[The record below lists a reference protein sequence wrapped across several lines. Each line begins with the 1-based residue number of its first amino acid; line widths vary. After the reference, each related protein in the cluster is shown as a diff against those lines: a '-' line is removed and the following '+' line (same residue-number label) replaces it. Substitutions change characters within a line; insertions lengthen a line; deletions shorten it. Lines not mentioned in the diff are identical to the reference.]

1 MKTILLSFVILLILC
16 AGCNSNEPKETPNTV
31 MKDALLRLSPKD
43 FDYQRKS
50 DSLMLVIATYLD
62 SISLLQADLDT
73 EKRRKDK
80 AVGVTE
86 MRRRLLEM
94 EGMLG
99 RAQEQIVVLEEKLT
113 QQSEAISSHEAQA
126 ATLNT
131 SQTNV
136 ENPELN
142 TIKLNNAGLRKLL
155 EQLKIQ
161 IRQKEQEATLARKE
175 LKDLK
180 VTMNLLQT
188 DVAHKEQIV
197 STQDEELE
205 KTKRELLA
213 SEQKAKQIEI
223 EKAQVQ
229 LSELLAKAK
238 IEETSGDDVSGFFNG
253 KKKKQFY
260 QNALF
265 FYRKA
270 VEVCD
275 KYNFAKEEL
284 DSKIRSFNKKLN

>member
-1 MKTILLSFVILLILC
+1 MKTILLLHLLLLILC
-16 AGCNSNEPKETPNTV
+16 ISCTTDEPKETPSTV

-43 FDYQRKS
+43 LDYQRKN
-50 DSLMLVIATYLD
+50 DSLMLVIANYLD
-62 SISLLQADLDT
+62 SISTLQANLDT

-86 MRRRLLEM
+86 MRRQLTEM
-94 EGMLG
+94 EAMLG
-99 RAQEQIVVLEEKLT
+99 RAQEQINVLESKLA
-113 QQSEAISSHEAQA
+113 QQAETISNHEAQA
-126 ATLNT
+126 SSGNETQT
-131 SQTNV
+131 SI
-136 ENPELN
+136 EPPELN
-142 TIKLNNAGLRKLL
+142 TIKLNNAGLKRLL

-161 IRQKEQEATLARKE
+161 IQQKEKEAAMARKE

-188 DVAHKEQIV
+188 DVAHKEQIA
-197 STQDEELE
+197 STKDEELE
-205 KTKRELLA
+205 KTKLELLA
-213 SEQKAKQIEI
+213 SERKAKQIEI

-238 IEETSGDDVSGFFNG
+238 IEETSGDDVSGLFNG

-270 VEVCD
+270 IEVCE
-275 KYNFAKEEL
+275 KYNLEKNDL
-284 DSKIRSFNKKLN
+284 DSKIQLLNKKLN

>member
-1 MKTILLSFVILLILC
+1 MKTKLLILFMIWALC
-16 AGCNSNEPKETPNTV
+16 ISCNSNQPTETPTTV

-43 FDYQRKS
+43 LDYQRKS
-50 DSLMLVIATYLD
+50 DSLMLVIANYLD
-62 SISLLQADLDT
+62 SISTLQASLDT

-80 AVGVTE
+80 TIGVTE
-86 MRRRLLEM
+86 MRRQLLEM
-94 EGMLG
+94 EAMLG

-113 QQSEAISSHEAQA
+113 QQSEIISQHEAQA
-126 ATLNT
+126 AASLET
-131 SQTNV
+131 QTAI
-136 ENPELN
+136 EPPDLN
-142 TIKLNNAGLRKLL
+142 TIKLNNAGLKKLL

-161 IRQKEQEATLARKE
+161 IRQKEQEAALARKE
-175 LKDLK
+175 LKELK
-180 VTMNLLQT
+180 VTVNLLQT

-205 KTKRELLA
+205 KTKQELLA
-213 SEQKAKQIEI
+213 SQKKSKQIEI

-238 IEETSGDDVSGFFNG
+238 IEETSGDDG

-270 VEVCD
+270 VEVCE
-275 KYNFAKEEL
+275 KYNFERNDV
-284 DSKIRSFNKKLN
+284 DSKIRSLNKKLN

>member
-1 MKTILLSFVILLILC
+1 MKTTYFLYLLLLILC
-16 AGCNSNEPKETPNTV
+16 VGCASNEPKETPSTV

-43 FDYQRKS
+43 LDYQRKS

-62 SISLLQADLDT
+62 SISILQANLDT

-80 AVGVTE
+80 SIGVTE
-86 MRRRLLEM
+86 MRRQLLEM

-99 RAQEQIVVLEEKLT
+99 RAQEQINVLEEKLT
-113 QQSEAISSHEAQA
+113 QQSEIISNHEAQA
-126 ATLNT
+126 SLATET
-131 SQTNV
+131 QTTV
-136 ENPELN
+136 EPPELN

-161 IRQKEQEATLARKE
+161 IRQKEQEAALARKE
-175 LKDLK
+175 LKELK

-188 DVAHKEQIV
+188 DVAHQEQIV
-197 STQDEELE
+197 STKDGELE
-205 KTKRELLA
+205 RAKQELLA
-213 SEQKAKQIEI
+213 SEKKAKQIEI

-238 IEETSGDDVSGFFNG
+238 IEETSGDDVSGLFNG

-270 VEVCD
+270 IEVCE
-275 KYNFAKEEL
+275 KYNLERNEL
-284 DSKIRSFNKKLN
+284 DSKIQLLNKKLN